1 MFRSLRSRLTL
12 SYALVF
18 AVILVALGFV
28 LQLVLAQR
36 LDRSATSDLR
46 ASARAQSSRIE
57 EAAQVLPPFDSDVP
71 SAASL
76 QMAVYAEPGDVFV
89 GEPTEVPA
97 WLKHYPAETT
107 DLTVSGERVRVVAVP
122 AVVGGRTVAWVVA
135 GRSLAAEDALVQR
148 VRSLLLVGGV
158 LAILASLAAG
168 WWLAGRAVHPV
179 ERAYEAQAGFAA
191 DASHE
196 LRTPLTFIRS
206 GVELL
211 AERDPGLGRDVL
223 SEVDYLTGL
232 TQRLLLLARAERG
245 GVTLERGPVDVAAI
259 CRSAA
264 RRSEGA
270 YDTSLSL
277 AGPDALIATG
287 DRVGT
292 EAALDAVLENVKVH
306 GGGAA
311 ELRWKANGTEVILSV
326 ADHGPGLDA
335 ATADRAFERFFRAD
349 PSRTRETG
357 GAGLGLALARAMVEA
372 EGGRMWVE
380 PTPGGGLTANVRFRS
395 PDRAYSPRG
404 RGHVPLQIPTVRRAR
419 ARRARAGGEIG
430 RDRALLRRHR
440 DPGAVW
446 STGRAPLR
454 GAQGRRRAH
463 RGGPALR
470 PVERR

>member
-1 MFRSLRSRLTL
+1 MFRSLRSRLTF
-12 SYALVF
+12 SHALVF

-28 LQLVLAQR
+28 LQLVLAR
-36 LDRSATSDLR
+36 SLDGGATTELLT
-46 ASARAQSSRIE
+46 AARGQASRIE
-57 EAAQVLPPFDSDVP
+57 RSAEVLPPFDSDVP

-76 QMAVYAEPGDVFV
+76 QMAVYAEPGNVYV
-89 GEPTEVPA
+89 GEPSEALA
-97 WLKHYPAETT
+97 WLKHYPADTT
-107 DLTVSGERVRVVAVP
+107 DLNVSGERVRVVAVP
-122 AVVGGRTVAWVVA
+122 AVVDGRTVAWVVA
-135 GRSLAAEDALVQR
+135 GRSLAGEDRLVHR
-148 VRSLLLVGGV
+148 VRSLLLAGGA
-158 LAILASLAAG
+158 LAILASLATG
-168 WWLAGRAVHPV
+168 WWLAGRAVRPV

-206 GVELL
+206 GVEVL
-211 AERDPGLGRDVL
+211 AERDPELGRDVL

-245 GVTLERGPVDVAAI
+245 AVMLERGPVDVAAI

-270 YDTSLSL
+270 YATSLSL

-292 EAALDAVLENVKVH
+292 EAALDAVLENVKIH
-306 GGGAA
+306 GGGTA
-311 ELRWKANGTEVILSV
+311 ELRWKANGTEAILSV

-335 ATADRAFERFFRAD
+335 TAADRAFERFFRAD

-380 PTPGGGLTANVRFRS
+380 PTPGGGLTANV
-395 PDRAYSPRG
+395 AL
-404 RGHVPLQIPTVRRAR
+404 PLA
-419 ARRARAGGEIG
+419 
-430 RDRALLRRHR
+430 
-440 DPGAVW
+440 
-446 STGRAPLR
+446 
-454 GAQGRRRAH
+454 
-463 RGGPALR
+463 
-470 PVERR
+470 

>member
-1 MFRSLRSRLTL
+1 MFRSLRSRLTF

-76 QMAVYAEPGDVFV
+76 QMAVYAEPGDVYV
-89 GEPTEVPA
+89 GEPAERPA
-97 WLKHYPAETT
+97 WLQHYQADTT

-122 AVVGGRTVAWVVA
+122 AVVDGRTVAWVVA
-135 GRSLAAEDALVQR
+135 GRSLAAEDELVHR
-148 VRSLLLVGGV
+148 VRSLLLVGSA

-168 WWLAGRAVHPV
+168 WLLAGRAVRPV
-179 ERAYEAQAGFAA
+179 ARAYEAQAGFAA

-206 GVELL
+206 GVEVL
-211 AERDPGLGRDVL
+211 AERDPELGRDVL

-245 GVTLERGPVDVAAI
+245 AVTLERGPVDMAAT

-270 YDTSLSL
+270 HETSLSL
-277 AGPDALIATG
+277 AGPDVLVATG

-292 EAALDAVLENVKVH
+292 EAALDAVLENVKIH

-311 ELRWKANGTEVILSV
+311 ELRWEANGTEAILSV

-335 ATADRAFERFFRAD
+335 EAADRAFERFFRAD

-380 PTPGGGLTANVRFRS
+380 PTPGGGLTANV
-395 PDRAYSPRG
+395 AL
-404 RGHVPLQIPTVRRAR
+404 PLA
-419 ARRARAGGEIG
+419 
-430 RDRALLRRHR
+430 
-440 DPGAVW
+440 
-446 STGRAPLR
+446 
-454 GAQGRRRAH
+454 
-463 RGGPALR
+463 
-470 PVERR
+470 

>member
-1 MFRSLRSRLTL
+1 MFRSLRARLTL

-18 AVILVALGFV
+18 AVILLALGFT
-28 LQLVLAQR
+28 LQLVLTQR
-36 LDRSATSDLR
+36 LDRGVTNELR
-46 ASARAQSSRIE
+46 TAARAQASRIE
-57 EAAQVLPPFDSDVP
+57 EADEVLPPFDSDVP

-76 QMAVYAEPGDVFV
+76 QTAVYAEPGDVYV
-89 GEPTEVPA
+89 GEPAEAVA
-97 WLKHYPAETT
+97 WLRHYPTDIT
-107 DLTVSGERVRVVAVP
+107 DLTVSGERVRVVSEP
-122 AVVGGRTVAWVVA
+122 AVIDGRTVAWAVA

-168 WWLAGRAVHPV
+168 WWLAGRAVRPV

-206 GVELL
+206 GVEVL
-211 AERDPGLGRDVL
+211 AEGDPELGHDVL

-245 GVTLERGPVDVAAI
+245 AVTLERGPVDVAEI

-270 YDTSLSL
+270 YATSLSL
-277 AGPDALIATG
+277 EGPAALVANC

-292 EAALDAVLENVKVH
+292 EAALDAVLENVKIH

-311 ELRWKANGTEVILSV
+311 ELRWKANGTEAILSV
-326 ADHGPGLDA
+326 ADHGPGLNA
-335 ATADRAFERFFRAD
+335 EAADRAFERFFRAD

-380 PTPGGGLTANVRFRS
+380 PTPGGGLTANV
-395 PDRAYSPRG
+395 AL
-404 RGHVPLQIPTVRRAR
+404 PLA
-419 ARRARAGGEIG
+419 
-430 RDRALLRRHR
+430 
-440 DPGAVW
+440 
-446 STGRAPLR
+446 
-454 GAQGRRRAH
+454 
-463 RGGPALR
+463 
-470 PVERR
+470 